1 MGKWEYAAI
10 IRFEFIIGNGKGSDS
25 KLDERWILTT
35 STSSPIFSLHNHPK
49 LKKLQERLVKNRQM
63 EADGWQVINKK
74 LQNQRNEELHR
85 IIEKNELPNSVVIAG
100 RGEDALGL
108 IRTASEQGWETTGRT
123 PDTGKTMMRRR
134 VE

>member
-1 MGKWEYAAI
+1 
-10 IRFEFIIGNGKGSDS
+10 
-25 KLDERWILTT
+25 
-35 STSSPIFSLHNHPK
+35 
-49 LKKLQERLVKNRQM
+49 M
-63 EADGWQVINKK
+63 EADGWQAINKK
-74 LQNQRNEELHR
+74 LQNQRNEELYR

-123 PDTGKTMMRRR
+123 PHTGHTMMRRR